1 MTPFIALLQ
10 NRAENFPDFR
20 RSGRSELRVPFP
32 AGRKPASW
40 GGENGRN
47 VTRGGAFGRRS
58 RAKAQAIRLWMHD
71 AFPRAEHGLSL
82 RQ

>member
-40 GGENGRN
+40 GGERKKCHAGRSLWAAEP
-47 VTRGGAFGRRS
+47 REGAGDP
-58 RAKAQAIRLWMHD
+58 AVD
-71 AFPRAEHGLSL
+71 A
-82 RQ
+82 

>member
-40 GGENGRN
+40 GGTEEMS
-47 VTRGGAFGRRS
+47 RGAEPREGAGDP
-58 RAKAQAIRLWMHD
+58 AVD
-71 AFPRAEHGLSL
+71 A
-82 RQ
+82 